1 MFELDSI
8 ILESEYNVIM
18 ALMNSY
24 EKEYMME
31 CYYMEADSNQMATS
45 FARGV
50 SNVGQKI
57 DQGFNNAI
65 QKGNA
70 AVDKFGQSINNAT
83 NNIPQTNST
92 NTLANKIENGI
103 NKLIGWCKKATGFI
117 TKNSNTLP
125 PKQPINAPPQAP
137 QLKNATAEYTKIN
150 QEVVQC
156 VSQSSSMSRQQL
168 EQQVNTL
175 TAKLAEL
182 EKKVKY
188 LQIKQAVSQSQQTQ
202 NTLPPLKRVQPT
214 QQQRPT
220 QPIQQPQPSQPIQN
234 TQPIQQP
241 TQNTMSSTTVTQP
254 LYPKDLNQMSA
265 ALQDA
270 NSKLENAFKQ
280 MNQNAAN
287 VQNSVNPNN
296 QIVNRLIESS
306 VKTNATIS
314 NDVVQVTKNAIQS
327 NNNQGSTMA
336 QQMFRLVNTLRNSSQ
351 ARYMDFDQ
359 SAKRFINA
367 SPGSNYIAHNNFVY
381 PNQVDRFKTLYL
393 NPNAFVNPS
402 GVRVVEPTTVVIPA
416 EINNN
421 GNVIRPGQIGSTK

>member
-45 FARGV
+45 FARVV

-137 QLKNATAEYTKIN
+137 QLKNATAKYTKIK
-150 QEVVQC
+150 QEV
-156 VSQSSSMSRQQL
+156 
-168 EQQVNTL
+168 
-175 TAKLAEL
+175 
-182 EKKVKY
+182 
-188 LQIKQAVSQSQQTQ
+188 
-202 NTLPPLKRVQPT
+202 
-214 QQQRPT
+214 
-220 QPIQQPQPSQPIQN
+220 IQ
-234 TQPIQQP
+234 
-241 TQNTMSSTTVTQP
+241 
-254 LYPKDLNQMSA
+254 
-265 ALQDA
+265 
-270 NSKLENAFKQ
+270 
-280 MNQNAAN
+280 
-287 VQNSVNPNN
+287 
-296 QIVNRLIESS
+296 
-306 VKTNATIS
+306 
-314 NDVVQVTKNAIQS
+314 
-327 NNNQGSTMA
+327 
-336 QQMFRLVNTLRNSSQ
+336 
-351 ARYMDFDQ
+351 
-359 SAKRFINA
+359 
-367 SPGSNYIAHNNFVY
+367 
-381 PNQVDRFKTLYL
+381 
-393 NPNAFVNPS
+393 
-402 GVRVVEPTTVVIPA
+402 
-416 EINNN
+416 
-421 GNVIRPGQIGSTK
+421 

>member
-137 QLKNATAEYTKIN
+137 QLKNATVEYTKIN

-214 QQQRPT
+214 QQQRPI

-241 TQNTMSSTTVTQP
+241 TRNTMSSTATQP

-270 NSKLENAFKQ
+270 NNKLENAFKQ

-327 NNNQGSTMA
+327 NNNQGSKMA

-367 SPGSNYIAHNNFVY
+367 APGSNYIAHNNFVY
-381 PNQVDRFKTLYL
+381 PNQTDRFKTLYL